1 MHPLWQFL
9 QSEPILALLIAVL
22 IFLVTI
28 FLVVKQ
34 WIGFS
39 ITLLLLLFSLA
50 AGLLVSNQQMLRGY
64 ASDYHIKHLQDSNQD
79 AFKKQ
84 IFQAMEDLKAEV
96 DSEKENLR
104 HVMTQVQDIFDQ
116 MDTQKQKL
124 QQFIEETKERFKA
137 EAGKKEQSEEALPQA
152 GLSSSEKPL

>member
-64 ASDYHIKHLQDSNQD
+64 ASDYRLKHLQDNSQD

-84 IFQAMEDLKAEV
+84 IVQAVEDLKAEV

-104 HVMTQVQDIFDQ
+104 HVVTQVQDIFDQ
-116 MDTQKQKL
+116 MDTQKQEL
-124 QQFIEETKERFKA
+124 QQFIEETKERFKV
-137 EAGKKEQSEEALPQA
+137 EASTKTSNEENRPHA
-152 GLSSSEKPL
+152 GGSEKSP